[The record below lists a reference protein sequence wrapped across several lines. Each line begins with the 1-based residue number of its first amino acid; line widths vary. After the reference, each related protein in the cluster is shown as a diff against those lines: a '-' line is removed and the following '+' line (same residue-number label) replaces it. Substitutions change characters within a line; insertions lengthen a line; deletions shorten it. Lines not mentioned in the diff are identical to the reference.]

1 MLELF
6 CDLTPI
12 NTTLSVKKVTTYS
25 GFIAWS
31 KNPNLFIVGGVFG
44 MSPCDPLLAIRAKIG
59 SIYSSS
65 QSNTCIA
72 APCFAYSDATVCLTC
87 LDPLPSFLFPLF
99 SFRTHFSEVKY
110 VICAGKA
117 SESSRRV

>member
-31 KNPNLFIVGGVFG
+31 ENPNLSIVFYWEVF
-44 MSPCDPLLAIRAKIG
+44 LACPHAI
-59 SIYSSS
+59 
-65 QSNTCIA
+65 
-72 APCFAYSDATVCLTC
+72 
-87 LDPLPSFLFPLF
+87 
-99 SFRTHFSEVKY
+99 HF
-110 VICAGKA
+110 
-117 SESSRRV
+117 